1 MRART
6 GLSLLLAG
14 MVVAGIGWYFGPH
27 QLPSAS
33 EHVAAGTLMFPS
45 LTARLQNAA
54 EIDITHQGKTLVIR
68 RNGGVWDLADRGGYP
83 VETDKLHS
91 MFAALTELRL
101 AEPRTADSANYA
113 RLGVDDPSSK
123 AGTADLLRVI
133 DSNGKI
139 IAQLIVGHSRVVT
152 QGNVPDEVYVRRPNE
167 AQSWLAYGSF
177 KVDSDPTLWI
187 NHTLLN
193 VDPSKVANITIDRA
207 GAKLVFTGK
216 DGKLALADP
225 AQHPALAGYKLDQL
239 ASALQQFT
247 CDDVHPGPVPSSGVV
262 GDAVFTTTDGLH
274 VTLHLYKQD
283 KNLLVRFEVTG
294 DGPAKAEATKL
305 SSRLAGWNYQIG
317 SWKESELI
325 PTLADLEETPPPKPG
340 TAGATN

>member
-1 MRART
+1 MTPRT
-6 GLSLLLAG
+6 GLLLLLAG
-14 MVVAGIGWYFGPH
+14 FVVAGTGWYFGPH
-27 QLPSAS
+27 QIPGAS
-33 EHVAAGTLMFPS
+33 EHVAAGTLMFPD
-45 LTARLQNAA
+45 LTAKLQNAA
-54 EIDITHQGKTLVIR
+54 EIDITHQGKTVVIR
-68 RNGGVWDLADRGGYP
+68 HNGNTWGLADRGGYP

-91 MFAALTELRL
+91 TFAALTELRL
-101 AEPRTADSANYA
+101 AEPRTTDPANYA
-113 RLGVDDPSSK
+113 RLGVEDPSSK
-123 AGTADLLRVI
+123 TGTSNLLRVI
-133 DSNGKI
+133 DSNGKT

-167 AQSWLAYGSF
+167 AQSWLAYGSL

-193 VDPSKVANITIDRA
+193 VDPSKVANITIDRD
-207 GAKLVFTGK
+207 GAKLVFTRK
-216 DGKLALADP
+216 DGKLTLTDP

-274 VTLHLYKQD
+274 VSLRLYKQD

-325 PTLADLEETPPPKPG
+325 PALADLEETPPPKPG

>member
-1 MRART
+1 MTPRT

-14 MVVAGIGWYFGPH
+14 VLVAGAGWYFGPH
-27 QLPSAS
+27 QLPRAS
-33 EHVAAGTLMFPS
+33 EHVAAGTLMFPD
-45 LTARLQNAA
+45 LTTKLQNAA

-68 RNGGVWDLADRGGYP
+68 RKGNVWGVADRGGYP

-101 AEPRTADSANYA
+101 AEPRTADPANYA
-113 RLGVDDPSSK
+113 RLGVNDPNSK
-123 AGTADLLRVI
+123 AGTSNLLRVI
-133 DSNGKI
+133 DSNGMT
-139 IAQLIVGHSRVVT
+139 IAQLIVGHNRMLT

-167 AQSWLAYGSF
+167 AQSWLAYGSV
-177 KVDSDPTLWI
+177 KVDAEPTLWI

-193 VDPSKVANITIDRA
+193 VDPSKVANITIDRS
-207 GAKLVFTGK
+207 GAKLVFTAK
-216 DGKLALADP
+216 DSKLALTDP
-225 AQHPALAGYKLDQL
+225 AQHPALANYKLDQL
-239 ASALQQFT
+239 ASGLQQFT
-247 CDDVHPGPVPSSGVV
+247 CDDVHSGPAPSTGAV
-262 GDAVFTTTDGLH
+262 GNAVFTTTDGLH

-283 KNLLVRFEVTG
+283 QNLLVRFDVTG